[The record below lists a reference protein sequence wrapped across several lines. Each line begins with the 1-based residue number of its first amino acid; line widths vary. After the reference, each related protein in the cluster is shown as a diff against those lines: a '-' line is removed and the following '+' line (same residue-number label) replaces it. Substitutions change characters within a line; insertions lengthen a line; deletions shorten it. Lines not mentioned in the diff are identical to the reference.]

1 MENMIFTFKPL
12 DIYIKEIYELAEKI
26 EIEPIAWKEVFENL
40 D

>member
-1 MENMIFTFKPL
+1 MENMRFTFKPL

-26 EIEPIAWKEVFENL
+26 EIEPIDWKEVFENL